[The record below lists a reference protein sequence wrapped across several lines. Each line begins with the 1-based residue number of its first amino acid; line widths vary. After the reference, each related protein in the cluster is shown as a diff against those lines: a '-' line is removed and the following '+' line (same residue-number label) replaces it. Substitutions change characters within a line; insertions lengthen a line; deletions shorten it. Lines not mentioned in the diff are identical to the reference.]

1 MLHDLLSEV
10 RCNGVTKLI
19 NRYYILINLECQ
31 VHTAETD
38 IGEGGVGGRR
48 KKREGEG
55 GVGGRRKKREGEGG
69 VGGRRKKREGEG
81 GVGGGG
87 RRERVKG
94 EWGEEEEERG

>member
-1 MLHDLLSEV
+1 MLYDLLSEV

-38 IGEGGVGGRR
+38 IGEGGVGG
-48 KKREGEG
+48 
-55 GVGGRRKKREGEGG
+55 
-69 VGGRRKKREGEG
+69 
-81 GVGGGG
+81 GG

-94 EWGEEEEERG
+94 E